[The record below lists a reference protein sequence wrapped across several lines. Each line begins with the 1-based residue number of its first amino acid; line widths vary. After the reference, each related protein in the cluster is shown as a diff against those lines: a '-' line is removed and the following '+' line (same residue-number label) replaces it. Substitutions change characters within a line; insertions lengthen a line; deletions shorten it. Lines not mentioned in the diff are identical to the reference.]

1 MLCLQLC
8 KGLYLSKVQPYFG
21 EGLSPVLSGLT
32 LGLLWLCRGLGL
44 EYHAHVPPVN
54 TGYVYRHPL
63 ARAGEVPLCI
73 LL

>member
-1 MLCLQLC
+1 MCLRLC

-21 EGLSPVLSGLT
+21 EGLSPVLSCLT
-32 LGLLWLCRGLGL
+32 LGLLWLWRGLEL
-44 EYHAHVPPVN
+44 EYHAHVPQVN

-63 ARAGEVPLCI
+63 AGAGEVPLCI